1 MLRVATW
8 NVNSIRTRMPSVLR
22 WLEESGADVLLMQ
35 ETKVV
40 DDLFPAA
47 ALQAAG
53 YAVAFHGQKRY
64 NGVAIASRLPFD
76 GVEQGLPSGYLAD
89 QARAISATIEG
100 VRLLNVY
107 VPNGGSPNSPRF
119 AEKLG
124 FLDELAGLAAE
135 WSAGGSCMIAGDYNV
150 APGPDDVFDPDEMD
164 GRVCY
169 HPEERRRVAAMVD
182 AGMVDLFRELTP
194 EGKAYSWWDYRA
206 AAFRRD
212 RGMRLDL
219 MLASPE
225 LAGHLSGCEIHRGV
239 RGWDRP
245 SDHAPVSADLAIDP
259 EGSIE

>member
-22 WLEESGADVLLMQ
+22 WLEESGTDVLLMQ

-47 ALQAAG
+47 ALEAAG
-53 YAVAFHGQKRY
+53 YEVVFHGQKRY
-64 NGVAIASRLPFD
+64 NGVAIASGLPI
-76 GVEQGLPSGYLAD
+76 ERMERGLPSGYLAD
-89 QARAISATIEG
+89 QARAISATVGG

-107 VPNGGSPNSPRF
+107 VPNGGSPESPRF
-119 AEKLG
+119 AEKLD
-124 FLDELAGLAAE
+124 FLEELAGLAEE
-135 WSAGGSCMIAGDYNV
+135 WSKEEACIIAGDYNV

-169 HPEERRRVAAMVD
+169 HPEERRRLAGILD
-182 AGMVDLFRELTP
+182 AGLVDLFRQRTP
-194 EGKAYSWWDYRA
+194 AGKAYSWWDYRA

-219 MLASPE
+219 MLADPK
-225 LAGHLSGCEIHRGV
+225 LAGRLAGCEIHRKV